1 MLIIYHFVQRSSRY
15 MLPEPT
21 ISVRSILELLSQTK
35 IEKVPCFQVRRDY
48 RAHDG
53 KAVGLDVNVRDDNH
67 RSFLYV
73 TLLVYTAYDLNLAH
87 NKILLL

>member
-1 MLIIYHFVQRSSRY
+1 